1 MPRTARIKV
10 KGEDA
15 FYHVISRAV
24 HKEFLMGDVEK
35 EKLIQI
41 IKKYAGLYLVKP
53 IGYAAMSNHFHLLI
67 KVENEARFTDE
78 DIKKRVESFYG
89 QPMYKKGKSIEE
101 YREKLSD
108 FSEYMKQV
116 KQSFSWWYNRLHNQT
131 GTFWSER
138 FKSLLVE
145 SGEALLTCLAYID
158 LNPVRAGIVEKPET
172 YRFSSFGYRHQTS
185 NRDDILSFEGIE
197 ELMGYGSKSEAIG
210 KYRNLLY
217 AYGNLGSKKS
227 SGTNLTGKH
236 KVELSSRLRY
246 LSDGVVIG
254 SREFIM
260 TAYARFGGTIIR
272 KKERKAHCTGI
283 SPGILSIRKLAV

>member
-41 IKKYAGLYLVKP
+41 IKKYAGLYL
-53 IGYAAMSNHFHLLI
+53 
-67 KVENEARFTDE
+67 
-78 DIKKRVESFYG
+78 
-89 QPMYKKGKSIEE
+89 
-101 YREKLSD
+101 
-108 FSEYMKQV
+108 V

-260 TAYARFGGTIIR
+260 TAYAHFGGTIIR